1 MVLMTM
7 RKKRNANREVG
18 KCTQCTILKA
28 WQYLLF
34 YPNAHRNISKDEIYT
49 ACVHAPLSSRSRVLP
64 GYSDLALFQAG
75 TTKCNKNF
83 KQTADDHMAYKT
95 CCWVST
101 KEKLWKA
108 PKQSKQRKSRERY
121 TCHAES
127 QPAPMT
133 WAALRPEGVREVR
146 EKTPAVIMRL
156 QQDPRETETEGDS
169 KERACPGVGPVK
181 EGMHPESWGPSP
193 CCLAWL
199 EKQAKGSKWRGED
212 WEEASRGTGTNTS
225 SAGETQL

>member
-1 MVLMTM
+1 MHTM
-7 RKKRNANREVG
+7 YNFESLAVSLVSS
-18 KCTQCTILKA
+18 KCSHK
-28 WQYLLF
+28 Y
-34 YPNAHRNISKDEIYT
+34 SKDEIYT
-49 ACVHAPLSSRSRVLP
+49 ACVHAPLSSRSGVLP

-101 KEKLWKA
+101 KETLWKT
-108 PKQSKQRKSRERY
+108 PKGSKQRKSRERC

-133 WAALRPEGVREVR
+133 WAALRPEGVREVW
-146 EKTPAVIMRL
+146 EKTPGVAGPQRDRDRRG
-156 QQDPRETETEGDS
+156 QQGEGLL
-169 KERACPGVGPVK
+169 RCGAVK

-199 EKQAKGSKWRGED
+199 EKKAKASKWRGEGLGRGLSGD
-212 WEEASRGTGTNTS
+212 WDKR
-225 SAGETQL
+225 TQALPEKHNCSVRIRTHSD